1 MRLFIL
7 AGMLIA
13 FGAYCFVD
21 AYIRGRF
28 PYPENGD
35 LNDFIGYYLNHVG
48 GIVLPIL
55 GLVPLVWAIVFLRRV
70 LVADDEGIGYVGKDR
85 IPWAAVQ
92 SLDASKFASATAATG
107 ATRRSCWTAGNS
119 TTSSRWWR
127 WWRARSPPEGS
138 KASPTPPGRSIRG
151 MIRRGTAFSEV
162 PSVGAPATRRATR
175 GACGSAL
182 PTGPCSRTT
191 PPPVWGSPPAQWAWW
206 GSTPPVPGA
215 AVPIR

>member
-1 MRLFIL
+1 VRLFIL

-92 SLDASKFASATAATG
+92 SLDTSKFAEKGILRLRYRSDGRDATLVLDRWKLRNFQPLVALVESKVAAG
-107 ATRRSCWTAGNS
+107 GQQ
-119 TTSSRWWR
+119 
-127 WWRARSPPEGS
+127 G
-138 KASPTPPGRSIRG
+138 
-151 MIRRGTAFSEV
+151 
-162 PSVGAPATRRATR
+162 
-175 GACGSAL
+175 
-182 PTGPCSRTT
+182 
-191 PPPVWGSPPAQWAWW
+191 
-206 GSTPPVPGA
+206 
-215 AVPIR
+215 